1 MAQERLIIAIGR
13 IERALSRLE
22 QAGFSYDSSP
32 KSGSIPLDTALF
44 EKHERLKTETRLAI
58 RDIDALIREG
68 TR

>member
-22 QAGFSYDSSP
+22 QADLSHNPSS
-32 KSGSIPLDTALF
+32 KNGLILQNTALF

-58 RDIDALIREG
+58 RDIDLLLSERIR
-68 TR
+68 